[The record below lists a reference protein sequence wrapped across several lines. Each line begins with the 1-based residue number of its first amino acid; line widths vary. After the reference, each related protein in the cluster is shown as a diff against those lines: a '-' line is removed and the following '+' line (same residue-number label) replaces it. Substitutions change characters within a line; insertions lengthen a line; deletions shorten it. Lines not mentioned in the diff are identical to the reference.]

1 MTTATI
7 CATREVSWSLSFYR
21 GEQYD
26 PDLALYYLR
35 ARYYNP
41 LTGRFMSRDPNGGYI
56 SEPASLHKYLYANGD
71 PVNGTDPSGRA
82 CDTCEYIKI
91 AALVVWEDYVAT
103 KLFYCS
109 FLGFLAADFKITGAY
124 ASHTGNAEAGY
135 WLNQTGNALTLSA
148 IFVCSR

>member
-1 MTTATI
+1 
-7 CATREVSWSLSFYR
+7 
-21 GEQYD
+21 
-26 PDLALYYLR
+26 
-35 ARYYNP
+35 
-41 LTGRFMSRDPNGGYI
+41 MSRDPNGGYI